1 MEHKPNTY
9 WLRWMDL
16 REKWQSWRME
26 TFRTNSKLD
35 NQINIWS
42 MSARVLPVLAI
53 LMAAILYLVD
63 VNTYTQMFFIGV
75 AIMFLAVSITW
86 WWWVMYAIKDIHK
99 NINIS
104 ISQFDNIRKD
114 INQLRKDIKK
124 AK

>member
-1 MEHKPNTY
+1 
-9 WLRWMDL
+9 
-16 REKWQSWRME
+16 ME
-26 TFRTNSKLD
+26 TFRTNSKLE
-35 NQINIWS
+35 NQVNIWS
-42 MSARVLPVLAI
+42 MSARVLPVLTI
-53 LMAAILYLVD
+53 LVAAILYLVD
-63 VNTYTQMFFIGV
+63 VNTYTQMFFMCV

-124 AK
+124 VK

>member
-53 LMAAILYLVD
+53 LMAAIFYFVD
-63 VNTYTQMFFIGV
+63 VNTYTQMFFMGV

>member
-1 MEHKPNTY
+1 MERQPSTHRT
-9 WLRWMDL
+9 RWMDL
-16 REKWQSWRME
+16 YKKWYSRRME
-26 TFRTNSKLD
+26 AFRTNSKLE
-35 NQINIWS
+35 NQVNIWS
-42 MSARVLPVLAI
+42 MSARVLPVLTI
-53 LMAAILYLVD
+53 LVAAILYLVD
-63 VNTYTQMFFIGV
+63 VNTYTQMFFMCV

-124 AK
+124 VK